1 MRDRK
6 KNTEIRKKEVNVYL
20 SAGDMILYIE
30 SSEPSKIIKINKFNK
45 FVERKLFAFPY
56 NSKLSEKK
64 NYSITNTIRII
75 QDFQ

>member
-56 NSKLSEKK
+56 DNSKLSEKK
-64 NYSITNTIRII
+64 TILSLIP
-75 QDFQ
+75 